1 MLRAALSAL
10 LSIGLGVAAGLGVL
24 WLLNTGNA
32 PGGAVGWIALV
43 ALGAGPVALAGFA
56 YRHWFHRSAGA
67 CIAGLAVFWL
77 GLLVLALS
85 MPHGNPGDFFA
96 LGFIACMA
104 PWALGYVVGQRMLR
118 E

>member
-10 LSIGLGVAAGLGVL
+10 LSIGLGVAAGVGVL
-24 WLLNTGNA
+24 WLLGTGNA

-43 ALGAGPVALAGFA
+43 VLCAAPVALAGFA
-56 YRHWFHRSAGA
+56 YRRWFHRSAGA

-77 GLLVLALS
+77 ALLVLALS
-85 MPHGNPGDFFA
+85 MPHGDPGDMFA
-96 LGFIACMA
+96 LSFIACMA
-104 PWALGYVVGQRMLR
+104 PWVIGFAAGQRMLR